1 MPADGLIEK
10 KYICPQM
17 AIIEENGKMWDIYY
31 IYWVSSGYIQ
41 QYSRLDQGFFVLC
54 VIPRAARRALGIRH
68 RTKKP
73 WSRGYIV
80 LYSPPRPNIYITYI
94 CAERFSRRFNFF
106 NKFEKLSTIFIFQI

>member
-1 MPADGLIEK
+1 
-10 KYICPQM
+10 
-17 AIIEENGKMWDIYY
+17 MWDIYY

-54 VIPRAARRALGIRH
+54 RIPRAARRALGIRH

-80 LYSPPRPNIYITYI
+80 VYSPPRPNIYITYI
-94 CAERFSRRFNFF
+94 
-106 NKFEKLSTIFIFQI
+106 KVILSKIYKVHTF